1 MLVGTLV
8 YLLGVEEGRVKI
20 NWDYMPKGVM
30 GLDVLKDWIHELE
43 EIYETKHQEVFNQG
57 DKK

>member
-1 MLVGTLV
+1 MLVGTLL

-20 NWDYMPKGVM
+20 NWSNMPEGVM

-43 EIYETKHQEVFNQG
+43 EIYEAKHAEVFKQG
-57 DKK
+57 E